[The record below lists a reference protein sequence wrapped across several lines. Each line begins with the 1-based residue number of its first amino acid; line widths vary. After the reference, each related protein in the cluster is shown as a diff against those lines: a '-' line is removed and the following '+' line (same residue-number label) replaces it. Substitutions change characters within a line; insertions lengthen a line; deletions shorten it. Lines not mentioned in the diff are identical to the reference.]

1 MKYLKNIETMDDERI
16 LDESQCDQLL
26 IGGQITSTQITTNP
40 SQQATIHLSP
50 ISSVQKDDKDSTSSC
65 KTTKQNNEDILKS
78 SERESGEISSD
89 SSSSSSNSSSG
100 STSSSSS
107 SSSSS
112 KSSSSNK
119 SAKQKKEREK
129 SDVLSEKESGK
140 LDVLS
145 EDFDPLAAL
154 YCKDL
159 SMIKNLGTPEQIE
172 NAPTLDNVEV
182 FAARYERKNRN
193 GEKMKKDVIVAET
206 SSKILSNKLDENA
219 DVPKRQFTAEQMPI
233 EGTVKEFSNVVKFM
247 EKQGERGGPMSILQ
261 NCINTGRRIKVFIRG
276 IYRLEYRTYV
286 NNNMSRK
293 PYHTFYLSKTNKH

>member
-1 MKYLKNIETMDDERI
+1 MDDERI

-40 SQQATIHLSP
+40 SQQATINLSP
-50 ISSVQKDDKDSTSSC
+50 ICSVQKEDNDSTSPS
-65 KTTKQNNEDILKS
+65 KVTKQNNEDILRS

-112 KSSSSNK
+112 KSSSTTK

-129 SDVLSEKESGK
+129 LDVLSEKESGR

-182 FAARYERKNRN
+182 FAARYERNKNRN
-193 GEKMKKDVIVAET
+193 GEKMKKDVTVAGT
-206 SSKILSNKLDENA
+206 SSKILNNKLDEEA

-247 EKQGERGGPMSILQ
+247 KKQGERGGPMSILQ
-261 NCINTGRRIKVFIRG
+261 NCIDTGRRIKVFIRG

-286 NNNMSRK
+286 NNMSIFEI
-293 PYHTFYLSKTNKH
+293 TLSYI